1 MNRPYELNRT
11 SYYIVRNGLRAVP
24 LLPMGDRITPLT
36 AEKGIKTD
44 ARKAPLCKGGCQISP
59 KS

>member
-1 MNRPYELNRT
+1 MNRPYELIRT

-36 AEKGIKTD
+36 AEKPNYAD
-44 ARKAPLCKGGCQISP
+44 ASKAPSDEGK
-59 KS
+59 